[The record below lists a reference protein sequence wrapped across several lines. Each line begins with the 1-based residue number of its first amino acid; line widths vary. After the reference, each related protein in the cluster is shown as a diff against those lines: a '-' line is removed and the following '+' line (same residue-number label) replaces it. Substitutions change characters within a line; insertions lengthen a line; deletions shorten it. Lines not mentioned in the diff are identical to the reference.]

1 MAQFY
6 PSDFSVLSQAGANMA
21 QNQLRNGETM
31 ANIGKSA
38 VDIMSNVMDTKQ
50 KADSSAEALI
60 QLGMMKQEEALTM
73 SPAQIIGKQ
82 QAVLQKNALADM
94 VIGQQAKAFQL
105 QQQQQ
110 QAQRDN
116 MMLQGLIGTPDKKLS
131 PLMVKAKE
139 LAVSTGD
146 PGVVKVFLN
155 NASASEQA
163 TKNKQD
169 LAILES
175 GLKQQQEVAKEESK
189 ERTSIL
195 AQNGYVPNPTASE
208 RAGALELRRKMF
220 SPQDETFS
228 KSAEIVMDKVEKI
241 RALVKEYGNVI
252 LPGSSPNAATIGQLK
267 EELAVIYSKL
277 LDPGS
282 VVREPEVER
291 FLKKIINT
299 DITTRPSVTLSLL
312 DELDNSVMKAASIY
326 PIGLFSSGFQEM
338 IKGRS
343 QKENPSKTD
352 NKTAANGR
360 VMTLSN
366 GKNAFIPSDGSNP
379 YEVE

>member
-1 MAQFY
+1 
-6 PSDFSVLSQAGANMA
+6 
-21 QNQLRNGETM
+21 
-31 ANIGKSA
+31 
-38 VDIMSNVMDTKQ
+38 
-50 KADSSAEALI
+50 
-60 QLGMMKQEEALTM
+60 
-73 SPAQIIGKQ
+73 
-82 QAVLQKNALADM
+82 M

-116 MMLQGLIGTPDKKLS
+116 ASLQGLIATPDSKLDATGVQAKKL
-131 PLMVKAKE
+131 AIT
-139 LAVSTGD
+139 TGD
-146 PGVVKVFLN
+146 LGTVRTFLSN
-155 NASASEQA
+155 SAASDIAA
-163 TKNKQD
+163 KHKQD

-175 GLKQQQEVAKEESK
+175 GLKQQREVAKEKSK

-208 RAGALELRRKMF
+208 QADALELRRKMF

-241 RALVKEYGNVI
+241 RALVKEYGNAI
-252 LPGSSPNAATIGQLK
+252 FPGSSPNAATIGQLK

-343 QKENPSKTD
+343 QKENSSKTD

>member
-60 QLGMMKQEEALTM
+60 QLGMMKPEEALTM

-94 VIGQQAKAFQL
+94 VIGQQAKEFQL

-116 MMLQGLIGTPDKKLS
+116 MMLQGLIGTPNEKLS

-139 LAVSTGD
+139 VAVVTGD
-146 PGVVKVFLN
+146 PGAVKVFIN
-155 NASASEQA
+155 NASAADQEA
-163 TKNKQD
+163 KNKQD

-175 GLKQQQEVAKEESK
+175 GLKQQQEVAKEKSK

-208 RAGALELRRKMF
+208 RAGALELRQKMF

-241 RALVKEYGNVI
+241 RALVEEYGNVI
-252 LPGSSPNAATIGQLK
+252 LPGESPNAAKIRQLK

-312 DELDNSVMKAASIY
+312 DELGNSVMKSASIY

-343 QKENPSKTD
+343 QKENSSKTD
-352 NKTAANGR
+352 NKTTAKGR
-360 VMTLSN
+360 VMTLST
-366 GKNAFIPSDGSNP
+366 GKNVFIPSDGSKP

>member
-60 QLGMMKQEEALTM
+60 QLGMMKPEEALTM

-116 MMLQGLIGTPDKKLS
+116 AFLQGLIATPDSKLDATGVQAKKL
-131 PLMVKAKE
+131 AIT
-139 LAVSTGD
+139 TGD
-146 PGVVKVFLN
+146 LGTVRTFLSN
-155 NASASEQA
+155 SAASDIAA
-163 TKNKQD
+163 KHKQD
-169 LAILES
+169 QAILES
-175 GLKQQQEVAKEESK
+175 GLKQQREVAKEESK

-220 SPQDETFS
+220 SPQDETFA

-252 LPGSSPNAATIGQLK
+252 FPGSSPNAATIGQLK

-326 PIGLFSSGFQEM
+326 PIGLFSSVFQEM

-360 VMTLSN
+360 VMTLST

>member
-252 LPGSSPNAATIGQLK
+252 FPGSSPNAATIGQLK

-312 DELDNSVMKAASIY
+312 DELDNSVMKAVSIY